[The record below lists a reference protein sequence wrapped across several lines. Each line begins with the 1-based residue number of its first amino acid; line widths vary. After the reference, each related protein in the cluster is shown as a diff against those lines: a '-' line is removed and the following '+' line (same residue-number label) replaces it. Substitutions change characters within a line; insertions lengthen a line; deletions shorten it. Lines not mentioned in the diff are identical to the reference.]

1 MALKDNTIAL
11 HEWQEMTSRKTSSM
25 LVKPVGSVCNLRCRY
40 CYYLDKSTLYENHQ
54 PKMDDDLLELFVKQY
69 IDANDVSEITFNWH
83 GGEPLLAGLDFYR
96 KSINLQ
102 QKYANGKL
110 IHNTLQTNGTLLNN
124 DWAQFFKD
132 NGFLIGV
139 SIDGP
144 KAIHDGF
151 RKANGDEETWEK
163 VVRGIECLYR
173 NNIEYNTLST
183 INHLSE
189 NQGLSVY
196 QFLKKC
202 GTNYMQFLPV
212 FEYVNKST
220 NRITNPNDEDA
231 EPTDWSIS
239 ADGFGRFMC
248 DIFDYWAKHDV
259 GSYFVQFFDVTLA
272 NYAHLPSGLCAFDE
286 TCGNNSVIEHNGDV
300 YLCDHFVYQSYMI
313 GNIKEKPLRE
323 ILSDERFFTFG
334 IEKRKQLPK
343 QCLTCDYYFACH
355 GGCPKH
361 RFARSKDG
369 EPYLNSL
376 CAGYKAFFKH
386 TEPYMKFMLNELKNN
401 GSPTKVMQFNP

>member
-1 MALKDNTIAL
+1 M
-11 HEWQEMTSRKTSSM
+11 
-25 LVKPVGSVCNLRCRY
+25 
-40 CYYLDKSTLYENHQ
+40 
-54 PKMDDDLLELFVKQY
+54 
-69 IDANDVSEITFNWH
+69 
-83 GGEPLLAGLDFYR
+83 
-96 KSINLQ
+96 
-102 QKYANGKL
+102 
-110 IHNTLQTNGTLLNN
+110 
-124 DWAQFFKD
+124 
-132 NGFLIGV
+132 
-139 SIDGP
+139 
-144 KAIHDGF
+144 
-151 RKANGDEETWEK
+151 EK
-163 VVRGIECLYR
+163 LYR
-173 NNIEYNTLST
+173 NNVEYNTLST

-189 NQGLSVY
+189 NQGLKVY
-196 QFLKKC
+196 QFLKYC

-212 FEYVNKST
+212 VEYVNKST
-220 NRITNPNDEDA
+220 NRITNPDDEDA

-239 ADGFGRFMC
+239 DDGFGRFMC
-248 DIFDYWAKHDV
+248 DIFDYWVKHDV

-286 TCGNNSVIEHNGDV
+286 TCGNNAVVEHNGDV
-300 YLCDHFVYQSYMI
+300 YLCDHFVYQSYMV

-343 QCLTCDYYFACH
+343 QCLKCDYYFACH

-376 CAGYKAFFKH
+376 CAGYKAFFEH

-401 GSPTKVMQFNP
+401 GSPAKVMQFNP

>member
-1 MALKDNTIAL
+1 MLKNNIIAL
-11 HEWQEMTSRKTSSM
+11 YEWQKMTSRKASS
-25 LVKPVGSVCNLRCRY
+25 LLIKPVGSACNLRCLY
-40 CYYLDKSTLYENHQ
+40 CYYLDKSTLYENNQ

-96 KSINLQ
+96 KAIKLQ

-110 IHNTLQTNGTLLNN
+110 IHNTLQTNGTLLSD
-124 DWAQFFKD
+124 DWARFFKD

-144 KAIHDGF
+144 KVIHDGF
-151 RKANGDEETWEK
+151 RNANGGEETWQK
-163 VVRGIECLYR
+163 VIQGIERLYR
-173 NNIEYNTLST
+173 NNVEYNTLST

-189 NQGLSVY
+189 NQGLSIY
-196 QFLKKC
+196 QFLKQC

-212 FEYVNKST
+212 LEHVNRST
-220 NRITNPNDEDA
+220 KRITNPDDNDS
-231 EPTDWSIS
+231 EPTDWSVT
-239 ADGFGRFMC
+239 ADGFSRFMC
-248 DIFDYWAKHDV
+248 DIFDYWVKHDV
-259 GSYFVQFFDVTLA
+259 GCYFVQFFDVTLA
-272 NYAHLPSGLCAFDE
+272 NYAHLPSGFCAFNE
-286 TCGNNSVIEHNGDV
+286 TCGNNAVIEHNGDV
-300 YLCDHFVYQSYMI
+300 YLCDHFVYQSHKV

-343 QCLTCDYYFACH
+343 QCLKCDYNFACH

-376 CAGYKAFFKH
+376 CAGYKAFFEH

-401 GSPTKVMQFNP
+401 GSPAKVMQFNA

>member
-1 MALKDNTIAL
+1 MILKNNTIAF
-11 HEWQEMTSRKTSSM
+11 HEWQEMTSRKVSS
-25 LVKPVGSVCNLRCRY
+25 LLIKPVGSVCNLRCKY
-40 CYYLDKSTLYENHQ
+40 CYYLDKSTLYEYHQ
-54 PKMDDDLLELFVKQY
+54 PKMDDNLLELFVKQY

-96 KSINLQ
+96 KAIKLQ

-110 IHNTLQTNGTLLNN
+110 IHNTLQTNGTLLSD

-151 RKANGDEETWEK
+151 RKANGGVETWEK
-163 VVRGIECLYR
+163 VVRGMECLYR
-173 NNIEYNTLST
+173 NNVEYNTLST

-189 NQGLSVY
+189 NQGLNVY
-196 QFLKKC
+196 QFLKQC
-202 GTNYMQFLPV
+202 GSNYMQFLPV
-212 FEYVNKST
+212 VEYINKST
-220 NRITNPNDEDA
+220 NRITSPNDEDA

-248 DIFDYWAKHDV
+248 DIFDYWVKHDV
-259 GSYFVQFFDVTLA
+259 GSYFVQFFDTILA

-286 TCGNNSVIEHNGDV
+286 TCGNNAVIEHNGDV
-300 YLCDHFVYQSYMI
+300 YLCDHFVYQSYMV

-343 QCLTCDYYFACH
+343 QCLKCDYYFACH

-376 CAGYKAFFKH
+376 CAGYKTFFEH
-386 TEPYMKFMLNELKNN
+386 TEPYMRFMLNELKNN
-401 GSPTKVMQFNP
+401 GSPAKVMQFNP

>member
-1 MALKDNTIAL
+1 MILKNNTIAF
-11 HEWQEMTSRKTSSM
+11 HEWQEMTSRKVSS
-25 LVKPVGSVCNLRCRY
+25 LLIKPVGSVCNLRCKY
-40 CYYLDKSTLYENHQ
+40 CYYLDKSTLYEYHQ

-96 KSINLQ
+96 KAINLQ
-102 QKYANGKL
+102 QKHANGKL
-110 IHNTLQTNGTLLNN
+110 IHNTLQTNGTLLSD

-151 RKANGDEETWEK
+151 RKANGGAETWEK

-173 NNIEYNTLST
+173 NNVEYNTLST

-189 NQGLSVY
+189 NQGLIVY
-196 QFLKKC
+196 QFLKQC

-212 FEYVNKST
+212 VEYVNKNT
-220 NRITNPNDEDA
+220 NRITSPNDENA

-239 ADGFGRFMC
+239 DDGFGRFMC

-286 TCGNNSVIEHNGDV
+286 TCGNNAVIEHNGDV
-300 YLCDHFVYQSYMI
+300 YLCDHFVYQSYMV

-343 QCLTCDYYFACH
+343 QCLKCDYYFACH

-361 RFARSKDG
+361 RFAKSKDG
-369 EPYLNSL
+369 ESYLNSL
-376 CAGYKAFFKH
+376 CDGYKTFFEH
-386 TEPYMKFMLNELKNN
+386 TEPYMRFMLNELKNN
-401 GSPTKVMQFNP
+401 GSPAKVMQFNP

>member
-1 MALKDNTIAL
+1 
-11 HEWQEMTSRKTSSM
+11 
-25 LVKPVGSVCNLRCRY
+25 
-40 CYYLDKSTLYENHQ
+40 
-54 PKMDDDLLELFVKQY
+54 MDDNLLELFVKQY

-83 GGEPLLAGLDFYR
+83 GGEPLLAGLDFY
-96 KSINLQ
+96 KKAINLQ
-102 QKYANGKL
+102 QKHANGKL
-110 IHNTLQTNGTLLNN
+110 IHNTLQTNGTLLSD

-151 RKANGDEETWEK
+151 RKANGGAETWEK

-173 NNIEYNTLST
+173 NNVEYNTLST

-189 NQGLSVY
+189 NQGLNVY
-196 QFLKKC
+196 QFLKQC

-212 FEYVNKST
+212 VEYVNKST
-220 NRITNPNDEDA
+220 NRITNPDDEDA

-239 ADGFGRFMC
+239 DDGFGRFMC
-248 DIFDYWAKHDV
+248 DIFDYWVKHDV

-272 NYAHLPSGLCAFDE
+272 NYAHLPSGFCAFNE
-286 TCGNNSVIEHNGDV
+286 TCGNNAVVEHNGDV
-300 YLCDHFVYQSYMI
+300 YLCDHFVYQSHKV
-313 GNIKEKPLRE
+313 GNIKEEPLRE

-343 QCLTCDYYFACH
+343 QCLKCDYNFACH

-376 CAGYKAFFKH
+376 CAGYKAFFEH
-386 TEPYMKFMLNELKNN
+386 TESYMKFMLNELKNN
-401 GSPTKVMQFNP
+401 GSPAKVMQFNA